1 MADPAFHSK
10 FRADIEAF
18 IIQKRAS
25 GYPYNT
31 SARVL
36 GYLDAMI
43 SKSFP
48 DSDILS
54 KEICNAWIDKC
65 SSFHQNTLLRRVT
78 PVRQFAKYLVGTGKE
93 AYIIPGGIPNKQIHY
108 DAHIF
113 TETELKAFFSS
124 IDKCRKSP
132 FSPYRCYVI
141 PVIFRLLYTCG
152 LRASEARL
160 LNVDDVDLGTGK
172 IFIRG
177 SKGWEA
183 RIIYVSLD
191 MLDLL
196 CRYDCIIQ
204 RYLPARKAFFS
215 SIDKCRKS
223 PFSPY
228 RCYVIPVIFRL
239 LYTCGLRAS
248 EARLLNVDDVDLDT
262 GKIFIRGSK
271 GWEARIIY
279 VSPDMLDL
287 LHRYDCI
294 IQRYLP
300 ARKVFFPNQKGD
312 FYSKSTLD
320 IWFHE
325 FWDTLPEAAVTKGN
339 KPRVHDFRHS
349 YCVYRLNQ
357 WVSDNADL
365 NALYPYLSEFVGH
378 SNFADT
384 DYYLTLAEPFYSEFE
399 ARMRKVNAAIL
410 PEVPHGD

>member
-65 SSFHQNTLLRRVT
+65 SSFHPNTLLRRVT

-113 TETELKAFFSS
+113 TATELKAFFSS

-204 RYLPARKAFFS
+204 RYLPARKAFF
-215 SIDKCRKS
+215 
-223 PFSPY
+223 
-228 RCYVIPVIFRL
+228 
-239 LYTCGLRAS
+239 
-248 EARLLNVDDVDLDT
+248 
-262 GKIFIRGSK
+262 
-271 GWEARIIY
+271 
-279 VSPDMLDL
+279 
-287 LHRYDCI
+287 
-294 IQRYLP
+294 
-300 ARKVFFPNQKGD
+300 PNQKGD
-312 FYSKSTLD
+312 YYSKSTLD

-357 WVSDNADL
+357 WVRDNADL

-384 DYYLTLAEPFYSEFE
+384 DYYLTLAEPFYLEFE

-410 PEVPHGD
+410 PEVPHED

>member
-204 RYLPARKAFFS
+204 RYLPARKAFF
-215 SIDKCRKS
+215 
-223 PFSPY
+223 
-228 RCYVIPVIFRL
+228 
-239 LYTCGLRAS
+239 
-248 EARLLNVDDVDLDT
+248 
-262 GKIFIRGSK
+262 
-271 GWEARIIY
+271 
-279 VSPDMLDL
+279 
-287 LHRYDCI
+287 
-294 IQRYLP
+294 
-300 ARKVFFPNQKGD
+300 PNQKGD
-312 FYSKSTLD
+312 YYSKSTLD

-339 KPRVHDFRHS
+339 KPRVHDFRH
-349 YCVYRLNQ
+349 YVECLIM
-357 WVSDNADL
+357 VS
-365 NALYPYLSEFVGH
+365 LSQKT
-378 SNFADT
+378 SIQA
-384 DYYLTLAEPFYSEFE
+384 S
-399 ARMRKVNAAIL
+399 
-410 PEVPHGD
+410 

>member
-18 IIQKRAS
+18 IIQKRAA

-54 KEICNAWIDKC
+54 KKICNAWIDKC

-78 PVRQFAKYLVGTGKE
+78 PVRQLAKYLVGTGKE

-204 RYLPARKAFFS
+204 RYLPARKAFF
-215 SIDKCRKS
+215 
-223 PFSPY
+223 
-228 RCYVIPVIFRL
+228 
-239 LYTCGLRAS
+239 
-248 EARLLNVDDVDLDT
+248 
-262 GKIFIRGSK
+262 
-271 GWEARIIY
+271 
-279 VSPDMLDL
+279 
-287 LHRYDCI
+287 
-294 IQRYLP
+294 
-300 ARKVFFPNQKGD
+300 PNQKGD
-312 FYSKSTLD
+312 YYSKSTLD

-357 WVSDNADL
+357 WVRDNADL

-384 DYYLTLAEPFYSEFE
+384 DYYLTLAEPFYLEFE

-410 PEVPHGD
+410 PEVPHED

>member
-124 IDKCRKSP
+124 IDKCRKSS

-204 RYLPARKAFFS
+204 RYLPARKAFF
-215 SIDKCRKS
+215 
-223 PFSPY
+223 
-228 RCYVIPVIFRL
+228 
-239 LYTCGLRAS
+239 
-248 EARLLNVDDVDLDT
+248 
-262 GKIFIRGSK
+262 
-271 GWEARIIY
+271 
-279 VSPDMLDL
+279 
-287 LHRYDCI
+287 
-294 IQRYLP
+294 
-300 ARKVFFPNQKGD
+300 PNQKGD
-312 FYSKSTLD
+312 YYSKSTLD

-357 WVSDNADL
+357 WVRDNADL

-384 DYYLTLAEPFYSEFE
+384 DYYLTLAEPFYLEFE

-410 PEVPHGD
+410 PEVPHED